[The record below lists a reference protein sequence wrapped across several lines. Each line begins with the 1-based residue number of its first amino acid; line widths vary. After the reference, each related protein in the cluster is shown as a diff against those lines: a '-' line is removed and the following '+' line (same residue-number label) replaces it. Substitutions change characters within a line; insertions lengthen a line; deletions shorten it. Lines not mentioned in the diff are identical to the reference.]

1 MFDIPV
7 IETERLRLTALSER
21 HFEQYSAMLADPAS
35 TRFVGDGQP
44 LDRMNAWRSM
54 AMLIGHWA
62 LRGYGMWAVELKD
75 SAEFIGRV
83 GLHNPEG
90 WPDLE
95 VGWMLRP
102 EHRHK
107 GYASEAARAAL
118 GFAFERCGAER
129 VISLIRAENAESE
142 RVARRIGGRQST
154 TIDFL
159 GGATLV
165 YTYHRPDEP
174 N

>member
-1 MFDIPV
+1 MLDIPV
-7 IETERLRLTALSER
+7 IETERLRLSALSER
-21 HFEQYSAMLADPAS
+21 HFEQYSAMLADPTS

-75 SAEFIGRV
+75 SGEFIGRI
-83 GLHNPEG
+83 GLMNPEG

-102 EHRHK
+102 EFRHK
-107 GYASEAARAAL
+107 GYATEGAQASL
-118 GFAFERCGAER
+118 DFAFQHLGAER
-129 VISLIRAENAESE
+129 AISLIRAENSESE
-142 RVARRIGGRQST
+142 RVARRLGGRQST

-159 GGATLV
+159 GSATLV
-165 YTYHRPDEP
+165 YIYHNPDRS

>member
-1 MFDIPV
+1 MLEIPV
-7 IETERLRLTALSER
+7 IETERLRLAALSER
-21 HFEQYSAMLADPAS
+21 HFELYAAMLADPSS

-62 LRGYGMWAVELKD
+62 LRGYGMWAVELRETG
-75 SAEFIGRV
+75 EFIGRI
-83 GLHNPEG
+83 GLMNPIG

-102 EHRHK
+102 EFRHR
-107 GYASEAARAAL
+107 
-118 GFAFERCGAER
+118 GFATEGAQASLDFAFNTLGAER
-129 VISLIRAENAESE
+129 AISLIRVENSESE
-142 RVARRIGGRQST
+142 RVARRLGGRQST

-165 YTYHRPDEP
+165 YTYHNP
-174 N
+174 NRSN

>member
-1 MFDIPV
+1 MLEIPV
-7 IETERLRLTALSER
+7 LNTERLRLTGLSER
-21 HFEQYSAMLADPAS
+21 HFELYSAMLADPTS
-35 TRFVGDGQP
+35 TRYVGDGQP
-44 LDRMNAWRSM
+44 LDRMNAWRSL

-75 SAEFIGRV
+75 TGEFIGRV

-95 VGWMLRP
+95 VGWMMRP
-102 EHRHK
+102 EHRHQ
-107 GYASEAARAAL
+107 GYATEAARRVLA
-118 GFAFERCGAER
+118 FAFNELNAER
-129 VISLIRAENAESE
+129 AISLIRAENTESE
-142 RVARRIGGRQST
+142 RVARRLGGRQST

-159 GGATLV
+159 GSATLV
-165 YTYHRPDEP
+165 YTYHRPDGG